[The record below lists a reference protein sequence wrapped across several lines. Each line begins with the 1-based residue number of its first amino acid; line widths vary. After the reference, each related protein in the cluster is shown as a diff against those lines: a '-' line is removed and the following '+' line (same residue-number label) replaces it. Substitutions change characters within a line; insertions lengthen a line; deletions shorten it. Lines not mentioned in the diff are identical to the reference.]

1 MIGSLAFLLL
11 LLQRMPVR
19 ESVDDILAQYTA
31 PDAPGCAV
39 GVREQGKLTFSKG
52 YGLASLEHR
61 VPITPQTA
69 FYAGSISKQFT
80 AASVMHLARQGK
92 ISLEAPVRQYVPE
105 LPEFKEGNP
114 TVRHLL
120 HHVSGLRESYAL
132 LDLAG
137 WRNGDD
143 VSTEDDVMKLV
154 RRMKA
159 LNFAPGS
166 RYLYC
171 NTGYILLARIVRNVS
186 GQSLREFA
194 AEHSF
199 KPAGMTNSRFRD
211 DHFEVVPRLA
221 MGYTRDAK
229 GSWRQAPAHVD
240 TVGGG
245 GLVTTIEDLAKWTW
259 PEDLTEPFRL
269 TGGEQIA
276 YRRGLVAG
284 EYEGLATI
292 GHGGALA
299 GYRSQLLTFP
309 SRQVAV
315 IVLCNA
321 VAPTEVLAKRVASRF
336 LSPNV
341 IGGMAA
347 EPTTAPKLPP
357 FLGNKPA
364 DYAGVYYGEEVDA
377 EFELRAEAGT
387 LELRRP
393 RNRTQAIEATGRDKF
408 EIEGLGEIRFTRNG
422 EGPVDGFRLLSPHT
436 LNMEFVRKRL

>member
-1 MIGSLAFLLL
+1 MSRLAIILLL
-11 LLQRMPVR
+11 APQRMLVR
-19 ESVDDILAQYTA
+19 ESVDDIVARYTTA
-31 PDAPGCAV
+31 LDAPGCAV
-39 GVREQGKLTFSKG
+39 GVREEGKLTFSKG

-80 AASVMHLARQGK
+80 AASVMHLVRQGK
-92 ISLEAPVRQYVPE
+92 VALDAPVRQYVPE
-105 LPEFKEGNP
+105 LPAFKEGNP

-143 VSTEDDVMKLV
+143 VSTEEDVMKLV

-194 AEHSF
+194 AEHLF
-199 KPAGMTNSRFRD
+199 KPAGMTNSWFRD

-229 GSWRQAPAHVD
+229 GRWRQAPAHVD

-245 GLVTTIEDLAKWTW
+245 GLVTTIEDLAKWKW
-259 PEDLTEPFRL
+259 PEDLNEPFRL
-269 TGGEQIA
+269 TDGEQIP

-284 EYEGLATI
+284 ESYGLATI

-299 GYRSQLLTFP
+299 GYRSHLLSFP
-309 SRQVAV
+309 SRQ
-315 IVLCNA
+315 
-321 VAPTEVLAKRVASRF
+321 
-336 LSPNV
+336 
-341 IGGMAA
+341 
-347 EPTTAPKLPP
+347 
-357 FLGNKPA
+357 
-364 DYAGVYYGEEVDA
+364 
-377 EFELRAEAGT
+377 
-387 LELRRP
+387 
-393 RNRTQAIEATGRDKF
+393 
-408 EIEGLGEIRFTRNG
+408 
-422 EGPVDGFRLLSPHT
+422 
-436 LNMEFVRKRL
+436 